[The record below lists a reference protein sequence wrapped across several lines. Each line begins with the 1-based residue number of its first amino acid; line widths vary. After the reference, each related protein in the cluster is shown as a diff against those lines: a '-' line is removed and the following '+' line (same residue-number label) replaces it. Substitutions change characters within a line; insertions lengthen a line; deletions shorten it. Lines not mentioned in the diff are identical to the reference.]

1 MRSIWS
7 GLTRRAEGP
16 GEIAADVLRLIA
28 LICIPIAGIGWG
40 PLGLVSLTFVS
51 AAMVLPRVLHVR
63 PALDI
68 SFGVIAL
75 VSVWSSVTDLYVS
88 VRWWDIPMHF
98 LMNGL
103 AAVIAVLLFVRLRL
117 IADPQRLPRP
127 VLAAVL
133 VTTAFGFGLAVI
145 WEVFEWFG
153 KNFIDDDIYVDYR
166 DTIGDLVWGG
176 LGSAL
181 GGLALPV
188 LAPKRQP
195 QAATVQKA

>member
-7 GLTRRAEGP
+7 GLARRAEGP
-16 GEIAADVLRLIA
+16 GEIAGDVLRLIA

-40 PLGLVSLTFVS
+40 PLGVVSLAFVS

-63 PALDI
+63 PALDL
-68 SFGVIAL
+68 SFGLIAL
-75 VSVWSSVTDLYVS
+75 VSVWSSVTDLYVT

-103 AAVIAVLLFVRLRL
+103 AAVIAVLLFVRLHL

-133 VTTAFGFGLAVI
+133 VTTAFGLGLAVV

-188 LAPKRQP
+188 LAPRSQP
-195 QAATVQKA
+195 LAAPAETA

>member
-1 MRSIWS
+1 MRSIWG

-28 LICIPIAGIGWG
+28 LVCIPIAGIGWG
-40 PLGLVSLTFVS
+40 PLGLVSLAFV
-51 AAMVLPRVLHVR
+51 AACMVIPRLLHVR
-63 PALDI
+63 PGLDI
-68 SFGVIAL
+68 AFGAIAL

-103 AAVIAVLLFVRLRL
+103 AAVIAVLLFARLRL
-117 IADPQRLPRP
+117 IADPLRLPRP
-127 VLAAVL
+127 VVAAVL
-133 VTTAFGFGLAVI
+133 VTTAFGLGLGVI

-153 KNFIDDDIYVDYR
+153 KTFIDDDIYVDYR

-181 GGLALPV
+181 GGLALPA
-188 LAPKRQP
+188 LAPAPDR
-195 QAATVQKA
+195 AAVRRP

>member
-28 LICIPIAGIGWG
+28 LVCIPIAGIGWG
-40 PLGLVSLTFVS
+40 PLGLVSLAFVS
-51 AAMVLPRVLHVR
+51 AAMVIPRLLHVR
-63 PALDI
+63 PALDL

-103 AAVIAVLLFVRLRL
+103 AAVIAVLLFARLRL

-133 VTTAFGFGLAVI
+133 VTTAFGLGLAVI

-153 KNFIDDDIYVDYR
+153 KNFIDDEIYVDYR

-188 LAPKRQP
+188 LAPKPER
-195 QAATVQKA
+195 AAVGNS

>member
-7 GLTRRAEGP
+7 GLARRAEGP

-40 PLGLVSLTFVS
+40 PLGLVSLAFV
-51 AAMVLPRVLHVR
+51 AGCMVIPRLLHVR
-63 PALDI
+63 PSLDI
-68 SFGVIAL
+68 AFGLIAL
-75 VSVWSSVTDLYVS
+75 VSVWSSVIDLYVT

-127 VLAAVL
+127 VFAAVL
-133 VTTAFGFGLAVI
+133 VTTAFGLGLGVV
-145 WEVFEWFG
+145 WEIFEWFG
-153 KNFIDDDIYVDYR
+153 KTFIDDDIYVDYR

-176 LGSAL
+176 LGSIL

-188 LAPKRQP
+188 LAPQP
-195 QAATVQKA
+195 RPATVGHA

>member
-7 GLTRRAEGP
+7 GLTRRAVGP

-28 LICIPIAGIGWG
+28 LACIPLAGIGWG
-40 PLGLVSLTFVS
+40 PLGLVSLAFVA
-51 AAMVLPRVLHVR
+51 AAMVIPRLLHVR

-68 SFGVIAL
+68 AFGVIAL

-103 AAVIAVLLFVRLRL
+103 AAVIAVLLFARLRL

-133 VTTAFGFGLAVI
+133 VTTAFGLGLAVV

-176 LGSAL
+176 VGSAL

-188 LAPKRQP
+188 LAPKPER
-195 QAATVQKA
+195 ATAGTA